1 MALPLQHPVQA
12 IGAQGVG
19 SVMKTCI
26 DATPF
31 QRRMNPMKKLT
42 LCILALAFA
51 LTTRTSAE
59 AAFVI
64 GGENGWQLST
74 DGIVDVFSTYAS
86 TSPLPGGARAI
97 SLLSAGGTEN
107 TYDQRFGIGVGL
119 LPSVIAF
126 NVKAPTVNGVD
137 SNVRVGIYPNIQNKS
152 GQRFDTSPNIDF
164 REFFYTAK
172 GAYGELLAGRALNLY
187 QGKNILN
194 DMTLL
199 TSGTVPGSALRGG
212 TTLGHI
218 GFGYLYT
225 NFGPQIR
232 YTTPDMGGVK
242 VALEVAEPY
251 KISANTAKTNS
262 PRVETE
268 ISYAGKF
275 GNATAQTWIS
285 GLYQTAPRAMTDA
298 NGAPIARA
306 GKENES
312 IGGAYG
318 VGVGFGG
325 LNILGSGYG
334 GKGLGMVSAQDG
346 DFLGSTSTDANGK
359 ERLQWG
365 YLLQTTYQLTPAVKV
380 GANYGQSRQE
390 KNDNEPAGPAIM
402 KNQESAVVMLAY
414 NFNKFTQ
421 FVGEYIYAQNTWM
434 DGAKQHS
441 NQFALGTMFYW

>member
-1 MALPLQHPVQA
+1 
-12 IGAQGVG
+12 
-19 SVMKTCI
+19 
-26 DATPF
+26 
-31 QRRMNPMKKLT
+31 MKKSILLT
-42 LCILALAFA
+42 LGIFVAVSLAVGKPC
-51 LTTRTSAE
+51 S

-74 DGIVDVFSTYAS
+74 DGIVDVFATYAT
-86 TSPLPGGARAI
+86 TSPLPNGPRAI
-97 SLLSAGGTEN
+97 SLLSAGGSEN
-107 TYDQRFGIGVGL
+107 SYDQRFGVGVGL

-126 NVKAPTVNGVD
+126 NVKAPTTNGID
-137 SNVRVGIYPNIQNKS
+137 SAVRVGIYPNIQNK
-152 GQRFDTSPNIDF
+152 GANRFDTSPNIDF

-172 GAYGELLAGRALNLY
+172 GSYGELLAGRALNLY

-199 TSGTVPGSALRGG
+199 TAGTIPASALRGG

-218 GFGYLYT
+218 GYGYLYT

-232 YTTPDMGGVK
+232 YTTPDMAGVK

-251 KISANTAKTNS
+251 KISADTGKTNS
-262 PRVETE
+262 PRVEAE
-268 ISYAGKF
+268 ISYATVF
-275 GNATAQTWIS
+275 GGGASVQAWLS
-285 GLYQTAPRAMTDA
+285 GLYQTAPRSDTAV
-298 NGAPIARA
+298 ARP
-306 GKENES
+306 GKANES

-318 VGVGFGG
+318 VGVGFSG
-325 LNILGSGYG
+325 LNLLASGYG

-359 ERLQWG
+359 ERLHWG
-365 YLLQTTYQLTPAVKV
+365 YLLQATYQLNPSFKI

-402 KNQESAVVMLAY
+402 KNQESAVLMLTY
-414 NFNKFTQ
+414 NLNKFTQ
-421 FVGEYIYAQNTWM
+421 FVAEYIYAQNTWM

>member
-1 MALPLQHPVQA
+1 MLKKASITAAALLA
-12 IGAQGVG
+12 TLAGAG
-19 SVMKTCI
+19 SAHAGFT
-26 DATPF
+26 
-31 QRRMNPMKKLT
+31 
-42 LCILALAFA
+42 
-51 LTTRTSAE
+51 
-59 AAFVI
+59 I

-86 TSPLPGGARAI
+86 TSPLPGGSRSL
-97 SLLSAGGTEN
+97 SLLSAGGTESS
-107 TYDQRFGIGVGL
+107 YDQRFGVGVGL

-137 SNVRVGIYPNIQNKS
+137 SSVRVGIYPNIQNKGAS
-152 GQRFDTSPNIDF
+152 RFDTSPNIDF

-199 TSGTVPGSALRGG
+199 TSGTIPSSAFRGG

-218 GFGYLYT
+218 GYGYLYT

-232 YTTPDMGGVK
+232 YTTPDMAGVK
-242 VALEVAEPY
+242 VAIEVAEPY
-251 KISANTAKTNS
+251 KISSDTAKTNS
-262 PRVETE
+262 PRIEGE

-275 GNATAQTWIS
+275 GVTSVQAWLS
-285 GLYQTAPRAMTDA
+285 GLYQTAPRSSTAA
-298 NGAPIARA
+298 ARPN
-306 GKENES
+306 KDNES

-325 LNILGSGYG
+325 LNLLASGYG
-334 GKGLGMVSAQDG
+334 GKGLGMLSVQDG
-346 DFLGSTSTDANGK
+346 TLDAVLGNTAVDANGK
-359 ERLQWG
+359 ERLAWG
-365 YLLQTTYQLTPAVKV
+365 YLLQATYQLNPSWKI
-380 GANYGQSRQE
+380 GANYGQTRQE
-390 KNDNEPAGPAIM
+390 KNDFEPAGPSIV
-402 KNQESAVVMLAY
+402 KNQESAVAMVAY

-421 FVGEYIYAQNTWM
+421 FVAEYIYAQNTWM